1 MKMMIGASSFA
12 SPLPELEKEVDSIE
26 LYIPKLRLYNGGK
39 LIKER
44 VDELHDLLSTGSALT
59 TMHAPYFG
67 ELPNYP
73 KELIVDTSHMGSI
86 QFRLMGESISLASEF
101 GCSVL
106 TVHPGKISGDRENNF
121 SRMVENLKKLSFE
134 AENHGIV
141 LGLENKEGTDPT
153 NLCCTVDEHLR
164 AIREVNS
171 TFLKATFDIGHAN
184 LTCGGDMGK
193 LREFVKELNGHTG
206 HVHVHDNNG
215 VLAESYFGD
224 MHGAPGE
231 GNIDFSVLRELE
243 FKGVFNL
250 EVFSMDAVRA
260 GKSVLSD
267 MSKHPKPDKAVHPT
281 QSSE

>member
-1 MKMMIGASSFA
+1 MNIRMKIGASSFA
-12 SPLPELEKEVDSIE
+12 SPLPELDKEVDSIE

-44 VDELHDLLSTGSALT
+44 VDELCDLLSTGKALT

-73 KELIVDTSHMGSI
+73 KELMVDTAHMGHI
-86 QFRLMGESISLASEF
+86 QMRLMEESISLASEF

-106 TVHPGKISGDRENNF
+106 VVHPGKISGDREKSF
-121 SRMVENLKKLSFE
+121 RRMVENLKKLAIE
-134 AENHGIV
+134 AGNRGII

-171 TFLKATFDIGHAN
+171 PCLKATFDIGHAN

-193 LREFVKELNGHTG
+193 LRDFVRELNGHVA

-231 GNIDFSVLRELE
+231 GIIDFSVLNELD
-243 FKGVFNL
+243 FRGVYNL
-250 EVFSMDAVRA
+250 EVFSMEAVRA
-260 GKSVLSD
+260 GKSVLS
-267 MSKHPKPDKAVHPT
+267 KL
-281 QSSE
+281 